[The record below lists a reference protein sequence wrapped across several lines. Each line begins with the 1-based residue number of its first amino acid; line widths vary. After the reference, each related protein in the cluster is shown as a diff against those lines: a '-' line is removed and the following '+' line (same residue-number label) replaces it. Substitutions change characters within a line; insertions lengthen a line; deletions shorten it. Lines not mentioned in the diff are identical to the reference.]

1 MLLKPRHLGRYK
13 DIGMLLVKHGRSG
26 IDYRA
31 DADGAGAASEEAIR
45 DAEKLANDLE
55 ELGPTY
61 VKLGQLLSTRAD
73 LLPAPYLKALSR
85 LQDKVTPFSYEE
97 VEAIV
102 TSELGVRVSKA
113 F

>member
-26 IDYRA
+26 MGHTA
-31 DADGAGAASEEAIR
+31 DPETGDASDDARR
-45 DAEKLANDLE
+45 DAEQLAGDLE
-55 ELGPTY
+55 DLGPTF

-73 LLPAPYLKALSR
+73 LLPAPYLDALSR
-85 LQDKVTPFSYEE
+85 LQDNVRPFGFDE

-102 TSELGVRVSKA
+102 TS
-113 F
+113 